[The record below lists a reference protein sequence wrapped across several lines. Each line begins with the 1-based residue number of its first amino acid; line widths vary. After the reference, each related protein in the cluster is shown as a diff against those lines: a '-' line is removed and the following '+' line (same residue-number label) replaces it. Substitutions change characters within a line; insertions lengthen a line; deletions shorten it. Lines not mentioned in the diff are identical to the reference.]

1 MRMRGVYHGESV
13 HVQHDGLVEECK
25 DGRASVKDHTDLLQ
39 HTEAKN
45 GLHHFSQER
54 PAITKMLLIT
64 KRLQDGRVI
73 VQDHVDLLRHTET
86 DAEMGREMDM
96 ETVTG

>member
-54 PAITKMLLIT
+54 PAIT
-64 KRLQDGRVI
+64 
-73 VQDHVDLLRHTET
+73 
-86 DAEMGREMDM
+86 
-96 ETVTG
+96 